1 MAIASRNLISS
12 GEPWKRQREVEVRH
26 RPRDATRGGGWLMV
40 VAYDA
45 ARERERPAF
54 SPLLLELEQLSTVLE
69 TLEIHASIQY
79 ARSLSS

>member
-1 MAIASRNLISS
+1 
-12 GEPWKRQREVEVRH
+12 
-26 RPRDATRGGGWLMV
+26 MV

-69 TLEIHASIQY
+69 ILEIHASIQY
-79 ARSLSS
+79 ASRSVSSRLVR